1 MHCHRFPPHLVA
13 QESRGTD
20 RGGRHCN
27 RAPSVLDYYSDS
39 PTFALAASPLSTS
52 SATSLRLAI
61 GSYSETRVPTASSSS
76 TAANS
81 TSASY
86 TNHLTVAAVDP
97 AVADLEDD
105 SDSESETAYRSR
117 STRQR
122 VRHLGAPSSGSA
134 GAFRAV
140 ARTPLLYPPSAV
152 QFAPARLSGSL
163 ASGTGGNAGYGE
175 PEQREVLA
183 TSSESLRLWDLVTEQ
198 DDGGRAGSGNGFV
211 GGGGSGGATMQSS
224 RSRLVS
230 RATLQNV
237 STASR
242 VFPFMLCLALE
253 TDLSANARLLQSK
266 AEFSAPLTGFSWSM
280 LEPTQIVTASID
292 TVSPFLPSVLLA

>member
-1 MHCHRFPPHLVA
+1 M
-13 QESRGTD
+13 
-20 RGGRHCN
+20 
-27 RAPSVLDYYSDS
+27 LDYYSDS

-52 SATSLRLAI
+52 SATSLRLAV

-76 TAANS
+76 ANS
-81 TSASY
+81 SANY

-122 VRHLGAPSSGSA
+122 VLHPSSGSGGG

-198 DDGGRAGSGNGFV
+198 DDGGGRVGSGGGNGFV
-211 GGGGSGGATMQSS
+211 GGGSGGHSSS

-237 STASR
+237 STARNR
-242 VFPFMLCLALE
+242 VCFLRIFTEADFSCYGALVAVK
-253 TDLSANARLLQSK
+253 S
-266 AEFSAPLTGFSWSM
+266 
-280 LEPTQIVTASID
+280 
-292 TVSPFLPSVLLA
+292 

>member
-1 MHCHRFPPHLVA
+1 M
-13 QESRGTD
+13 
-20 RGGRHCN
+20 
-27 RAPSVLDYYSDS
+27 LDYYSDS

-52 SATSLRLAI
+52 SATSLRLAV

-76 TAANS
+76 SSSSSANS
-81 TSASY
+81 SANY

-97 AVADLEDD
+97 AVDLEDD

-122 VRHLGAPSSGSA
+122 VLHPSSGSG

-163 ASGTGGNAGYGE
+163 ASGTGGNAGFGE
-175 PEQREVLA
+175 SEQREVLA

-198 DDGGRAGSGNGFV
+198 DDGSGTAGRVGSGNGFV
-211 GGGGSGGATMQSS
+211 GGSAGHSS

-242 VFPFMLCLALE
+242 CFFLSFFFASCFWSPSREADFFPLRASWWAVQSRILGTVDGLFLVHARAYANRDRLDRHSQSLFLRPPIFFYLA
-253 TDLSANARLLQSK
+253 
-266 AEFSAPLTGFSWSM
+266 
-280 LEPTQIVTASID
+280 
-292 TVSPFLPSVLLA
+292 

>member
-1 MHCHRFPPHLVA
+1 M
-13 QESRGTD
+13 
-20 RGGRHCN
+20 
-27 RAPSVLDYYSDS
+27 
-39 PTFALAASPLSTS
+39 
-52 SATSLRLAI
+52 
-61 GSYSETRVPTASSSS
+61 
-76 TAANS
+76 
-81 TSASY
+81 
-86 TNHLTVAAVDP
+86 DP
-97 AVADLEDD
+97 AIADLEDD

-122 VRHLGAPSSGSA
+122 VHHSSGSG

-198 DDGGRAGSGNGFV
+198 DDGSGAGGRGGSGNGFV
-211 GGGGSGGATMQSS
+211 GGSAGHSS

-237 STASR
+237 STAR
-242 VFPFMLCLALE
+242 VVP
-253 TDLSANARLLQSK
+253 S
-266 AEFSAPLTGFSWSM
+266 SWSAAH
-280 LEPTQIVTASID
+280 L
-292 TVSPFLPSVLLA
+292 